1 MPQADLDLPG
11 AQFRRKVHL
20 FRIEGFRIGD
30 VGPEQRPE
38 VGKVSG
44 RQKTN
49 RVRSH
54 GPLHHNQRRR
64 GLDRLAVSGQLLF
77 F

>member
-1 MPQADLDLPG
+1 MPQADVDLPG

-20 FRIEGFRIGD
+20 FRIEGFRVGH
-30 VGPEQRPE
+30 VGPEHRPE

-49 RVRSH
+49 RGRPH
-54 GPLHHNQRRR
+54 GPLHHNQCRR
-64 GLDRLAVSGQLLF
+64 GLDRLAVFGQF
-77 F
+77 

>member
-30 VGPEQRPE
+30 VGPEHRSE

-49 RVRSH
+49 GVRSH
-54 GPLHHNQRRR
+54 GPLHHNQRRG